1 LIELSEKKYSK
12 YFITVPA
19 MEKLAFGA
27 TTEKVLGKT
36 DTRVYMSEELVNV
49 SDTHIVHI
57 GIIDMPSTNPFTE
70 DHVHPFNAIML
81 LVGLDM
87 DDPEDLGGEI
97 EYILGEE
104 GELHRTDKSNAIFLP
119 AGFKHNLRFL
129 RVDRPFLLIAVN
141 LSGAYG

>member
-1 LIELSEKKYSK
+1 MSDKKYSK
-12 YFITVPA
+12 YFITIPA

-36 DTRVYMSEELVNV
+36 DTRVYMSEELVNG

-87 DDPEDLGGEI
+87 DAPEDLGGEI

>member
-1 LIELSEKKYSK
+1 MTMSDKKYSK

-19 MEKLAFGA
+19 MEKLAFSA
-27 TTEKVLGKT
+27 AANKKVLGKT
-36 DTRVYMSEELVNV
+36 DTRVYMSEELVKG

-57 GIIDMPSTNPFTE
+57 GIIGMPSTNPFTE
-70 DHVHPFNAIML
+70 DHVHPFNAIMMF
-81 LVGLDM
+81 VGLDM
-87 DDPEDLGGEI
+87 NDPEDLGGEI

-104 GELHRTDKSNAIFLP
+104 GELHRTDKSSAIFLP
-119 AGFKHNLRFL
+119 AGFKHNVRFL